1 MDTQTIVTYEIVESA
16 TGKRFV
22 VNEEYLAQYYYRE
35 GDRVTEIHTTFTLS
49 PPYNRTIV
57 QVIKVWHDNDPDNDN
72 PEPEIEE
79 E

>member
-1 MDTQTIVTYEIVESA
+1 MDTQTIVTYQIVESA

-22 VNEEYLAQYYYRE
+22 VNEEYLAQYHYRE
-35 GDRVTEIHTTFTLS
+35 GDSVTEMHTTFTFS

-57 QVIKVWHDNDPDNDN
+57 QVIKVWHDKDPDNDN
-72 PEPEIEE
+72 HEPEIEE